1 MKKFSKYISILVLI
15 IGINLAV
22 LNSLGAE
29 AGHKMEV
36 YPPNYVAKDFK
47 LSDING
53 EMHTLESFRG
63 KYVLV
68 NFWTM
73 SCNVC
78 KSEMTTLQSAYD
90 LLDRENLV
98 VISIHAGNPSEDVG
112 SVLELNDISY
122 PVLFDVDLQLGD
134 WGVPI
139 MPTTFIINPDGSVRY
154 RAVGTRAWNTPYM
167 IDFMEGILD
176 SEPPEPTE
184 SKTL

>member
-1 MKKFSKYISILVLI
+1 MGKFSQYASMLVVI
-15 IGINLAV
+15 FGINFTILGS
-22 LNSLGAE
+22 LNAE
-29 AGHKMEV
+29 VGHQMEA

-53 EMHTLESFRG
+53 DMHTLEDYRG
-63 KYVLV
+63 KYVLL

-90 LLDRENLV
+90 LLDRDNLM
-98 VISIHAGNPSEDVG
+98 VISVHAGNPSEDVD
-112 SVLELNDISY
+112 SVLELNGISY
-122 PVLFDVDLQLGD
+122 PVLFDIDLQLGD

-139 MPTTFIINPDGSVRY
+139 MPTTFIINPDGTVRY
-154 RAVGTRAWNTPYM
+154 RAVGTRAWNAPYM

-176 SEPPEPTE
+176 GEPLEPAE